1 MAKIVAV
8 CACPMGLAH
17 TFMAADSLKKAAGE
31 LGHEIK
37 VETQGADGVQSEL
50 SKKEIREADV
60 IIHAIAITPQ
70 DMERFEEYEVHEVSL
85 KEAIRN
91 AKGLIE
97 ELTKGL

>member
-1 MAKIVAV
+1 MAKIVAI

-17 TFMAADSLKKAAGE
+17 TFMATDSLRKAAEE
-31 LGHEIK
+31 LGNEIK
-37 VETQGADGVQSEL
+37 VETQRADWIQGEL
-50 SKKEIREADV
+50 SKKDIREADV

-70 DMERFEEYEVHEVSL
+70 DMERFDEYEVHEVSL

-91 AKGLIE
+91 GKALLE

>member
-50 SKKEIREADV
+50 SKKDIREADV
-60 IIHAIAITPQ
+60 IITQ
-70 DMERFEEYEVHEVSL
+70 
-85 KEAIRN
+85 
-91 AKGLIE
+91 
-97 ELTKGL
+97 